1 MVGVHVSSARDARDQ
16 VADDFPLAQ
25 INLTLKFRHLG
36 VKLSFQLRLGFYFTT
51 GLLFTC
57 KTRPPSQ
64 SYSSLPTPRAA
75 RDPPRRA
82 RAYLSKHLRIRLF
95 THRTVRRNLALCLF
109 NSLSQ
114 SRCFLCE
121 RNARIE
127 HTLVSPQARASAHA
141 TPASVPHPRRN
152 RARTF
157 PRRAHDGLRL
167 LLRGH
172 EFLNPIAR
180 RIHRPRSASV
190 VVVQSSSS
198 SSSSSDEIC
207 RLVSPIS
214 SSPVK
219 MFLCFYLYV
228 QGDIA
233 LVVIGHR
240 EGLHTSAAN
249 LGSK

>member
-16 VADDFPLAQ
+16 VADDFPLAR

-36 VKLSFQLRLGFYFTT
+36 VKLNFQLRLGFYFTT

-64 SYSSLPTPRAA
+64 SFEFADAPSGARSSAS
-75 RDPPRRA
+75 RA

-114 SRCFLCE
+114 SRRFLCE
-121 RNARIE
+121 RNASNTHSSVPTR
-127 HTLVSPQARASAHA
+127 ARAP
-141 TPASVPHPRRN
+141 TPHPRRN
-152 RARTF
+152 RTRTF

-180 RIHRPRSASV
+180 RIHRPRSSSVVSRRQSSSVVPSRRSLASRSRHRRSFSAV
-190 VVVQSSSS
+190 VVVT
-198 SSSSSDEIC
+198 
-207 RLVSPIS
+207 
-214 SSPVK
+214 
-219 MFLCFYLYV
+219 
-228 QGDIA
+228 
-233 LVVIGHR
+233 
-240 EGLHTSAAN
+240 TSRPP
-249 LGSK
+249 